1 MRFLSWLFET
11 SVRTVAIITGVVMV
25 TRGDPGVGEYFFG
38 GFLLLIGLFVD
49 FEASYV
55 EDSDD

>member
-1 MRFLSWLFET
+1 
-11 SVRTVAIITGVVMV
+11 MV